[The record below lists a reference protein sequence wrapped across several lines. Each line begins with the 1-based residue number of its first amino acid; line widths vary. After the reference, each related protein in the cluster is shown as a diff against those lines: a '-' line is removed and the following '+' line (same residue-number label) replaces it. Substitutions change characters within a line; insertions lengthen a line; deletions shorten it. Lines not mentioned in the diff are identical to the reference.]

1 MLSPQLDPHPTHN
14 DPQTQID
21 RLTNSIDA
29 LRPSS
34 TSNQPMARSSSNL
47 EGVHQPF
54 QSHQDQNL
62 DRLDPSDPIPDSH
75 GNADDDDRRH
85 HYYDPPIRLLFL
97 DFEVQEELRFGLSQ
111 ICDQSVRSN
120 MNMIKLIDHLSPT
133 PAPSAD
139 PSNRPL
145 PALESI
151 DPSTLRYF
159 NQLINSSRSSIDPR
173 SPNPNRSSVHSS
185 SAQNHPSYPNLD
197 ENLTGP
203 HDLQP
208 EFWWFI
214 QFSRDDQ
221 LTQNAFTIRTS
232 HENFVDLSNTSTT
245 YLIEVVESIAS
256 SVPSRD
262 PNNSS
267 LSSSSSTNHGLERF
281 LINITYKR
289 KCEAFRAL
297 GHLLGL
303 TRHYSIHP
311 SPPSS
316 IQQSH
321 SIHPSFNSN
330 PLLLSRPSAL
340 NSVSSTSLISNGSE
354 WNPASCQ
361 QIVSIINGRFESC
374 NFESLGIM
382 IDCSR
387 NGVLKVDR
395 VKELIRFISLMGL
408 NVLQLYTEDT
418 YEIQNEPF
426 FGYFRGPYTQV
437 ELKEIDDYAYSLALH
452 DWVSFSGWVCLS
464 DLTYSN
470 LFKRNRSYSMHSNL
484 GSSWSD
490 VTMA

>member
-289 KCEAFRAL
+289 KF
-297 GHLLGL
+297 
-303 TRHYSIHP
+303 TFD
-311 SPPSS
+311 
-316 IQQSH
+316 
-321 SIHPSFNSN
+321 PSFFQLK
-330 PLLLSRPSAL
+330 PP
-340 NSVSSTSLISNGSE
+340 TSLPPFSSQLRLIHIPDFKWIWVESSLLPANCLDHQRSIWIVQLWKFRDYDWLLPEWGS
-354 WNPASCQ
+354 Q
-361 QIVSIINGRFESC
+361 GRP
-374 NFESLGIM
+374 G
-382 IDCSR
+382 
-387 NGVLKVDR
+387 
-395 VKELIRFISLMGL
+395 
-408 NVLQLYTEDT
+408 
-418 YEIQNEPF
+418 
-426 FGYFRGPYTQV
+426 
-437 ELKEIDDYAYSLALH
+437 
-452 DWVSFSGWVCLS
+452 
-464 DLTYSN
+464 
-470 LFKRNRSYSMHSNL
+470 
-484 GSSWSD
+484 
-490 VTMA
+490 